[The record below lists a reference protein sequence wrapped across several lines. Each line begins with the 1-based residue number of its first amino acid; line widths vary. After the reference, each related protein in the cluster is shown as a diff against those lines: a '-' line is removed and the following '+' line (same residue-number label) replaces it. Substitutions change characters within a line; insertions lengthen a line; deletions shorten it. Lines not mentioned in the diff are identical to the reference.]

1 MVIRE
6 LVGIQMEEINQVE
19 MGEIN
24 LVEQVIEVERLA
36 IKVVK
41 T

>member
-1 MVIRE
+1 VVIRE